1 MTIRTLASF
10 VALAVAAAT
19 PAFAGFGTTATVGG
33 AMAPTFDY
41 RANGIVVQ
49 VPVLHIVGDLAS
61 GVEGGPDLG
70 ITASKITHTR
80 KIAEETEGVFM
91 PGLGLMK
98 TRAGTDVHLQARVGG
113 EMKKGAGFGL
123 YVVPQLRYFMS
134 SIDGVDGGLTTRG
147 TLEFSAWFA
156 K

>member
-1 MTIRTLASF
+1 MVIRTLASF

-19 PAFAGFGTTATVGG
+19 PAFAGFGTTATLGSP
-33 AMAPTFDY
+33 MAPTFDY

-49 VPVLHIVGDLAS
+49 LPLLHIVGDLAS

-70 ITASKITHTR
+70 VTASKILHSR

-98 TRAGTDVHLQARVGG
+98 TRAGTDIHLQARVGG

-123 YVVPQLRYFMS
+123 YVVPQLGYFMS
-134 SIDGVDGGLTTRG
+134 SVDGVDGAVTTGG
-147 TLEFSAWFA
+147 TVEFSAWFA